1 MKISNNALNF
11 LLAQYR
17 AIFKRAYIKGIASAV
32 ILTAGLAAGQAQA
45 ADTPTDDKNFYVQ
58 DSTTAGDWSSH
69 TPWYTTSQIS
79 GSVAG
84 GYEDSDGTNS
94 GSSDGVF
101 DGTSDSNNLS
111 LGTAGNNDALGTSGD
126 AFGTFIQVSGDSSIS
141 SVSASSNKV
150 HLNTG
155 AIVGGSAYGAHVKI
169 DNGSA
174 SANENI
180 VNINGGTTSSSAYGA
195 YVETANGTATASSNG
210 LVFNVASGASAAVQA
225 ASSATDGIFGARIK
239 TKDGNAFASGNYVD
253 ITVDKAATALTLGN
267 GGNGIVGALA
277 EGTDSVSVTG
287 NRVNITIEGEN
298 AKNLGTV
305 YSIQGGFALNQTDG
319 KEASTLTADSNS
331 VTATRLDLTS
341 TSGTFIFGG
350 RAMQDNNASGAATD
364 LVARNNK
371 VSLTNTNVINNA
383 TDVKALQVIGNIAF
397 ANPGANP
404 PNNSQNSVSAI
415 GDGTTDN
422 VYVEGGNFSYTT
434 ARGLG
439 SGPLN
444 PNSMIA
450 GGFAETVSGGGNA
463 VANLNKAT
471 IKSITGTN
479 VNLYGGVATSDK
491 SAEGDQVSASQNTL
505 SVDAITLKVDSG
517 TATGY
522 NKNYIVGGIA
532 ALGDTVTKAA
542 ATASNNTVA
551 VTNSTYSKDNS
562 EKLIEADIAGAI
574 VSTTT
579 SGAAITANQNSVT
592 VDQGNN
598 VKGSV
603 YGAYSNYNGS
613 FTGNTVNFNATLK
626 AAKDAAQEI
635 NGVTIATGDSGTS
648 TDKAELTLNNNTVTV
663 GANAKLTNT
672 SIYAAKL
679 GATNAANAAT
689 TDLIHS
695 GNNVIFN
702 GTQIIDDD
710 DGTADKYAL
719 AGDDVQ
725 ITSTAFIHVKNG
737 TLNIS
742 GIADGAAVASAKYYN
757 GTGTVA
763 DGARIANADTINVYN
778 SLDVQG
784 DDSLFA
790 VSTGAELK
798 IDAGSAVAETVE
810 APEDAVTPEKA
821 TLKIS
826 QAGLT
831 NYLTA
836 TKDLAYDLDGDA
848 AQVKEA
854 KDAAGAVTVTSGG
867 TIDFKD
873 TVLLSAFDFTSG
885 GATAGKIN
893 VDTSIAA
900 NSGSYFKAGTV
911 TVAHKLA
918 TNTTSAKKYGDLDA
932 LDNTSGVAI
941 VANTLNLGSTD
952 LSSDR
957 SAAIT
962 FGQATVKEEINFI
975 AKTSGDNLSDEDDLI
990 DADQKFNDGYHLT
1003 SKVIGS
1009 NYMLTNDQDAANEY
1023 YTSLPGSI
1031 NGVVTIE
1038 TKGTNKGELVIQDG
1052 DWTANDL
1059 VTVTSGGSITVGGKS
1074 AVKGELQD
1082 INGIVREPDAT
1093 LSLADG
1099 LTLDVT
1105 KGGEAKVTADGD
1117 SGSVYQK
1124 PDADD
1129 FYGDN
1134 RYVALDLTHGV
1145 EMKIADNG
1153 DVDGKAVIE
1162 AVSGGV
1168 VLLNASDVNDM
1179 LAQNHANGVNNTS
1192 GAFLNAS
1199 SGGELRVDGDI
1210 TAQFRDFDGSGDT
1223 NGFNL
1228 AGKNNTVGN
1237 LHVVSD
1243 ETSGRLVAD
1252 SLTIVNP
1259 HNDKVEDDA
1268 EYLETAKKVYLGGAV
1283 IVDDLE
1289 INDLQ
1294 QTNGENKPAGTNTYA
1309 SQVTIANGGALISHS
1324 LTSVNDKLI
1333 LGDEGTSSAILYF
1346 ETDTVGAAGTVAV
1359 NKIELASDSEI
1370 DFANGEWNAAATD
1383 FNLSGAGSKLI
1394 VGDDYDHDI
1403 NGNPYYA
1410 TLTAGNLTMGADTY
1424 LHVAANGTAS
1434 FNGANLAELTAPTD
1448 ANDEA
1453 GILVEGYLTING
1465 TAISDT
1471 NTNGGVTFGE
1481 EGSIRIANN
1490 GTLNFGNA
1498 AVNGAI
1504 LADGQHSGD
1513 TVTLRDGDYTKIEN
1527 IGGTLRLDF
1536 ASGSSFSTDAVQ
1548 DLKTK
1553 LFTDDSFNSD
1563 GVLAAGGMLNLGSA
1577 TFGKFTGYT
1586 AVNNPEEGLSGWTAS
1601 WDDVKQDSDLMNE
1614 IEDVTTD
1621 QMSQSNITGI
1631 NPGDEVKGGWGS
1643 LSMVSNVPST
1653 AQVTLAGNTTLSFA
1667 EGNNGFFISDEGHD
1681 NALGAIVGAQKA
1693 FNLVNGGK
1701 IGKVTLTNGKDD
1713 ANDERNLTTLNIN
1726 GNGNLTTI
1734 NGIDTLIGSGD
1745 TTAYNTRVNVN
1756 SDADVTGDITGVG
1769 RVYVNAG
1776 ATLHVYNPDDTSK
1789 DVPEVLVN
1797 TLAVRNGTAQIDGD
1811 LIINKQNS
1819 QTDEG
1824 FGGDGEAYAIGGK
1837 IAATNIELEHN
1848 ADLTTVH
1855 SGLISAETL
1864 TAVAANNGKSDSL
1877 IAVGNDLDYE
1887 TWDDAEETSYTGT
1900 GYLEVSKYLDLNG
1913 GTLMVD
1919 PAYGEATSVAAVMNF
1934 KDGSDKTWDSVTND
1948 VGIIDGKALIGKNAA
1963 LGIGATLAETREA
1976 IADFQENGS
1985 LSQEKYGSIL
1995 YLNGQLTIADG
2006 SEIALNADP
2015 VTSDV
2020 DGIRRA
2026 LKYTITSNKLDQFAT
2041 LGLGA
2046 NTAILMSEAAF
2057 EDADG
2062 KKTGTAI
2069 HFDRDAAVINANGGE
2084 IVLIGAFDASE
2095 KLNFF
2100 SDNDNGDQNG
2110 VDIVNA
2116 SGADGTIKVY
2126 TQNGFLFATLKG
2138 KNQGQD
2144 VQLHVD
2150 EEKAFS
2156 VMSEASYPVVQTLIS
2171 YHEDRLAPDSSDTG
2185 ANNGTGSDTGS
2196 NAGTDSGAGT
2206 VAWTEIKDNAT
2217 KTAQA
2222 ETKAGDTTDL
2232 TKVEPQTNNDQTN
2245 TAPATKVTGSS
2256 SFLNE
2261 VVTASH
2267 GAPAEQAARL
2277 AVYGGAAQVGLAA
2290 ANSNSDILESRFG
2303 IGANAQSL
2311 NVAQNGMGGTLWV
2324 APIYKSQDSD
2334 GFDAQGLDYGVDF
2347 DLYGVALGGD
2357 YKVTNEIT
2365 VGAMFNVGSGSL
2377 DGQGNTAAAGTSN
2390 DFDYFGFA
2398 LYGAYQAGA
2407 MTVTGDLSYTQIDND
2422 LEGSNEVG
2430 KLTASSDTSA
2440 WSLGVTGQY
2449 QFTFASV
2456 DVTPHAGLR
2465 FTSLDLDDYSL
2476 EAAGHGTVANYDG
2489 DTMSVFSIP
2498 VGVTFAKSFEGE
2510 SWTVTPALDLHVT
2523 GQFGDDE
2530 AEGSVA
2536 WTGTNLSTSVTSEV
2550 FDNFTYGATLGVEAQ
2565 SNSFSFGVGLGYTGS
2580 SNADEFSAQAN
2591 ARFTF

>member
-1 MKISNNALNF
+1 M
-11 LLAQYR
+11 
-17 AIFKRAYIKGIASAV
+17 AV
-32 ILTAGLAAGQAQA
+32 ATPGQ
-45 ADTPTDDKNFYVQ
+45 DP
-58 DSTTAGDWSSH
+58 
-69 TPWYTTSQIS
+69 
-79 GSVAG
+79 
-84 GYEDSDGTNS
+84 
-94 GSSDGVF
+94 
-101 DGTSDSNNLS
+101 
-111 LGTAGNNDALGTSGD
+111 
-126 AFGTFIQVSGDSSIS
+126 
-141 SVSASSNKV
+141 
-150 HLNTG
+150 
-155 AIVGGSAYGAHVKI
+155 
-169 DNGSA
+169 
-174 SANENI
+174 
-180 VNINGGTTSSSAYGA
+180 
-195 YVETANGTATASSNG
+195 
-210 LVFNVASGASAAVQA
+210 ASGH
-225 ASSATDGIFGARIK
+225 
-239 TKDGNAFASGNYVD
+239 
-253 ITVDKAATALTLGN
+253 
-267 GGNGIVGALA
+267 
-277 EGTDSVSVTG
+277 
-287 NRVNITIEGEN
+287 
-298 AKNLGTV
+298 
-305 YSIQGGFALNQTDG
+305 
-319 KEASTLTADSNS
+319 
-331 VTATRLDLTS
+331 
-341 TSGTFIFGG
+341 
-350 RAMQDNNASGAATD
+350 
-364 LVARNNK
+364 
-371 VSLTNTNVINNA
+371 
-383 TDVKALQVIGNIAF
+383 
-397 ANPGANP
+397 
-404 PNNSQNSVSAI
+404 NSVSAI
-415 GDGTTDN
+415 GDGTTDSLN
-422 VYVEGGNFSYTT
+422 IDGGTFSYK
-434 ARGLG
+434 A
-439 SGPLN
+439 SVAYASAHLN
-444 PNSMIA
+444 PNSLLA
-450 GGFAETVSGGGNA
+450 GGYALTVSGGGNA

-471 IKSITGTN
+471 IKNITGTN
-479 VNLYGGVATSDK
+479 VNLYGGIAQSDK
-491 SAEGDQVSASQNTL
+491 SNSGDHVTASNNSL
-505 SVDAITLKVDSG
+505 SVDAISLKVDSTG
-517 TATGY
+517 QGTGY
-522 NKNYIVGGIA
+522 TDNNIVGGFA
-532 ALGDTVTKAA
+532 ALGGSDVSKAA
-542 ATASNNTVA
+542 ATASNNTVT

-579 SGAAITANQNSVT
+579 SGAAITANQNSVK
-592 VDQGNN
+592 VDQGSN

-635 NGVTIATGDSGTS
+635 NGVTIATGDSGTA
-648 TDKAELTLNNNTVTV
+648 TDKAALTLNNNTVTV

-679 GATNAANAAT
+679 GATNATNAAT

-725 ITSTAFIHVKNG
+725 ITSTALIHVKNG

-742 GIADGAAVASAKYYN
+742 GIADGAAVDSAKYYN

-763 DGARIANADTINVYN
+763 AGARIANADTINVYN

-810 APEDAVTPEKA
+810 KAEDAVTPEKA
-821 TLKIS
+821 TLKIT
-826 QAGLT
+826 QTGLT

-848 AQVKEA
+848 SQVKEA
-854 KDAAGAVTVTSGG
+854 VDAAGAVTVTSGG

-885 GATAGKIN
+885 GKAAGKIN
-893 VDTSIAA
+893 VDTSLTGG
-900 NSGSYFKAGTV
+900 SGSYFKADTV

-918 TNTTSAKKYGDLDA
+918 TNTTTAQGKYENLTA
-932 LDNTSGVAI
+932 LDNTDGVAI
-941 VANTLNLGSTD
+941 VANTLNLGATD

-975 AKTSGDNLSDEDDLI
+975 AKTSGANLSD
-990 DADQKFNDGYHLT
+990 DASDPSHEFNDGYHLT

-1009 NYMLTNDQDAANEY
+1009 NFMLTNDQDSNKEY
-1023 YTSLPGSI
+1023 YTSLAGNI
-1031 NGVVTIE
+1031 NGVVTVEGDNGLIHI
-1038 TKGTNKGELVIQDG
+1038 KDG

-1059 VTVTSGGSITVGGKS
+1059 VTVTSGGNITVGSGSETDLMS
-1074 AVKGELQD
+1074 ALETGSK
-1082 INGIVREPDAT
+1082 PDAT
-1093 LSLADG
+1093 LSLDAG
-1099 LTLDVT
+1099 LVLDVAQAGT
-1105 KGGEAKVTADGD
+1105 ATVTANGD
-1117 SGSVYQK
+1117 NGSVYQK
-1124 PDADD
+1124 PDD

-1145 EMKIADNG
+1145 EMKGDADGNLQ
-1153 DVDGKAVIE
+1153 GKAVIN
-1162 AVSGGV
+1162 ATSGGV
-1168 VLLNASDVNDM
+1168 VLMTASDVNDL
-1179 LAQNHANGVNNTS
+1179 LAQNHATGVDTAS

-1199 SGGELRVDGDI
+1199 AGGELRVDGDI
-1210 TAQFRDFDGSGDT
+1210 TAQFRDFDGSDTT

-1228 AGKNNTVGN
+1228 SGDGQTIVDDK
-1237 LHVVSD
+1237 
-1243 ETSGRLVAD
+1243 TSGRLVAD

-1259 HNDKVEDDA
+1259 HSGTVEDDA
-1268 EYLETAKKVYLGGAV
+1268 DYIADAAKVYLGGAV

-1289 INDLQ
+1289 INDLK
-1294 QTNGENKPAGTNTYA
+1294 QTNGEDKPGNNTYA

-1324 LTSVNDKLI
+1324 LTSFNDKLI

-1346 ETDTVGAAGTVAV
+1346 ETDKAGDAGTISV
-1359 NKIELASDSEI
+1359 NKIELASGSQI
-1370 DFANGEWNAAATD
+1370 KFANGSWNASATD
-1383 FNLSGAGSKLI
+1383 FNLSGAGSILI
-1394 VGDDYDHDI
+1394 VGDSYDYDI
-1403 NGNPYYA
+1403 NDNPYKA
-1410 TLTAGNLTMGADTY
+1410 TLEAGNLTMGADTT
-1424 LHVAANGTAS
+1424 LHVAANGIAS
-1434 FNGANLAELTAPTD
+1434 FNGANLAELTAPTSD
-1448 ANDEA
+1448 TDDA

-1465 TAISDT
+1465 TAISET
-1471 NTNGGVTFGE
+1471 NTNGGVTFGKE

-1490 GTLNFGNA
+1490 GTLNFGND

-1504 LADGQHSGD
+1504 LADGQHTGD
-1513 TVTLRDGDYTKIEN
+1513 TVTLRDGYTKIEN
-1527 IGGTLRLDF
+1527 QGGTLRLGF
-1536 ASGSSFSTDAVQ
+1536 ASGSSFSSAAVQ
-1548 DLKTK
+1548 DLKHK
-1553 LFTDDSFNSD
+1553 LFTDDSFSD
-1563 GVLAAGGMLNLGSA
+1563 GVLANGGMLNLGSA
-1577 TFGKFTGYT
+1577 TYGKFTGYV

-1601 WDDVKQDSDLMNE
+1601 WADVKQDSDLMNE

-1643 LSMVSNVPST
+1643 LSMVANVPNT

-1681 NALGAIVGAQKA
+1681 NALGAIVGAQKS
-1693 FNLVNGGK
+1693 FSLVNGGK
-1701 IGKVTLTNGKDD
+1701 IGKVTLTNGKDN

-1734 NGIDTLIGSGD
+1734 NGIDTLINNGA

-1769 RVYVNAG
+1769 RVNVNAG

-1811 LIINKQNS
+1811 LIIDRNDNS
-1819 QTDEG
+1819 NAGEES

-1837 IAATNIELEHN
+1837 IAATNIELEHD

-1864 TAVAANNGKSDSL
+1864 TAVADTNGKSDSL

-1995 YLNGQLTIADG
+1995 YLNGQLTVADG

-2100 SDNDNGDQNG
+2100 SDNDKGDQNG

-2116 SGADGTIKVY
+2116 SGADGTINVY
-2126 TQNGFLFATLKG
+2126 TQNGFLFATLTG

-2150 EEKAFS
+2150 EDKAFS

-2185 ANNGTGSDTGS
+2185 ANNGTGSNNGA
-2196 NAGTDSGAGT
+2196 NAGTEGGEQT

-2222 ETKAGDTTDL
+2222 ETKAGETTDL
-2232 TKVEPQTNNDQTN
+2232 TKVEPQTNNDQTT

-2407 MTVTGDLSYTQIDND
+2407 LTVTGDLSYTQIDND
-2422 LEGSNEVG
+2422 LEGSNQVG

-2536 WTGTNLSTSVTSEV
+2536 WSGTNLSTSVTSEV

-2580 SNADEFSAQAN
+2580 SNVDEFGVNAN

>member
-45 ADTPTDDKNFYVQ
+45 ADEWYQFDSTNSKWTDMQNNVGAGSATTAAGALDYYNGKNSIFFPDQ
-58 DSTTAGDWSSH
+58 DSVTGTVSGGDLSVGHVQAVAPGVTNPDTA
-69 TPWYTTSQIS
+69 
-79 GSVAG
+79 
-84 GYEDSDGTNS
+84 
-94 GSSDGVF
+94 
-101 DGTSDSNNLS
+101 
-111 LGTAGNNDALGTSGD
+111 
-126 AFGTFIQVSGDSSIS
+126 QVSGNAFGGYIYSSGN
-141 SVSASSNKV
+141 ASITNFLANSNT
-150 HLNTG
+150 LTLLS
-155 AIVGGSAYGAHVKI
+155 GGQITNSAYGANVDVDKGNVTATGNTANI
-169 DNGSA
+169 SGGSVGL
-174 SANENI
+174 S
-180 VNINGGTTSSSAYGA
+180 VYGA
-195 YVETANGTATASSNG
+195 NIKTADGSATASDNQAF
-210 LVFNVASGASAAVQA
+210 VKADVADTIS
-225 ASSATDGIFGARIK
+225 I
-239 TKDGNAFASGNYVD
+239 
-253 ITVDKAATALTLGN
+253 GN
-267 GGNGIVGALA
+267 GTYSAIRGVLA
-277 EGTDSVSVTG
+277 EGTDTISLTG
-287 NRVNITIEGEN
+287 NSVNIEISNKNDATNRLTFDKADTLEGALGVIG
-298 AKNLGTV
+298 AKGGTGAQAV
-305 YSIQGGFALNQTDG
+305 IAQ
-319 KEASTLTADSNS
+319 NS
-331 VTATRLDLTS
+331 VTANNIKIGDS
-341 TSGTFIFGG
+341 KGAYIFGG
-350 RAMQDNNASGAATD
+350 RGQVDSDNTNGVEITARNNTVSLTDTDVISLATAVAGGESLQIVGNSAWAMQTSVSNGNNNVRALGDGTNANVSIDGGNLQFTGASTLADNASGLQQSSMVAGGFAITTASGGSATANAN
-364 LVARNNK
+364 VVSVKNTTATN
-371 VSLTNTNVINNA
+371 VSLYGGIAYSVKAAGSDQVTASQNVLTIDA
-383 TDVKALQVIGNIAF
+383 TDVKVDSTTAKGYTYNNIA
-397 ANPGANP
+397 G
-404 PNNSQNSVSAI
+404 
-415 GDGTTDN
+415 
-422 VYVEGGNFSYTT
+422 
-434 ARGLG
+434 
-439 SGPLN
+439 
-444 PNSMIA
+444 
-450 GGFAETVSGGGNA
+450 A
-463 VANLNKAT
+463 VAFADPEGNGSSNKLTAQNT
-471 IKSITGTN
+471 VT
-479 VNLYGGVATSDK
+479 
-491 SAEGDQVSASQNTL
+491 ASQNE
-505 SVDAITLKVDSG
+505 
-517 TATGY
+517 
-522 NKNYIVGGIA
+522 
-532 ALGDTVTKAA
+532 VTI
-542 ATASNNTVA
+542 
-551 VTNSTYSKDNS
+551 TNSTYKDADANTA
-562 EKLIEADIAGAI
+562 KTIKADVYGALISTGAKATNEGDA
-574 VSTTT
+574 VTV
-579 SGAAITANQNSVT
+579 ANQNAVKIDKGLNVT
-592 VDQGNN
+592 
-598 VKGSV
+598 GSV
-603 YGAYSNYNGS
+603 FGVLAGFNGS
-613 FTGNTVNFNATLK
+613 FTGNSVDVNAKVAAQPAAASGAITPETVAGVFITTGNSGGTVQDPATL
-626 AAKDAAQEI
+626 
-635 NGVTIATGDSGTS
+635 TAT
-648 TDKAELTLNNNTVTV
+648 NNTVTI
-663 GANAKLTNT
+663 GANAE
-672 SIYAAKL
+672 I
-679 GATNAANAAT
+679 TNANIVAVDLGYNNNKN
-689 TDLIHS
+689 TDVIHS
-695 GNNVIFN
+695 GNTVTVN
-702 GTQIIDDD
+702 GTYIVNDA
-710 DGTADKYAL
+710 TAANKYNL

-725 ITSTAFIHVKNG
+725 ITSTALIHVKEG

-742 GIADGAAVASAKYYN
+742 GISDHGATPNYYN

-763 DGARIANADTINVYN
+763 AGAQIANADTINVYN

-790 VSTGAELK
+790 VSTGAQLN
-798 IDAGSAVAETVE
+798 IDGGSAKDEAENV
-810 APEDAVTPEKA
+810 DAVTSEKA
-821 TLKIS
+821 TLKIT

-836 TKDLAYDLDGDA
+836 NTTDGLDYDLDKDGTVDA
-848 AQVKEA
+848 DDRAGIVQVTK
-854 KDAAGAVTVTSGG
+854 TG
-867 TIDFKD
+867 TIDFKES
-873 TVLLSAFDFTSG
+873 VQLSDFNFT
-885 GATAGKIN
+885 TETTPLAGQIK
-893 VDTSIAA
+893 VDTDIVTTGASL
-900 NSGSYFKAGTV
+900 SGSFFKADTV

-918 TNTTSAKKYGDLDA
+918 TNTTTAQGKYGNLDA

-941 VANTLNLGSTD
+941 VANTLNLGATD

-962 FGQATVKEEINFI
+962 FGQATVKEEINFT
-975 AKTSGDNLSDEDDLI
+975 AKTSGDNLNDENDSI
-990 DADQKFNDGYHLT
+990 DNDQKFNDGYHLT

-1038 TKGTNKGELVIQDG
+1038 TKGTNKGELIIKDG

-1059 VTVTSGGSITVGGKS
+1059 VTVTSGGSITVGGES

-1082 INGIVREPDAT
+1082 IGGFVRQPDAT
-1093 LSLADG
+1093 LSLAAG

-1145 EMKIADNG
+1145 EMKG
-1153 DVDGKAVIE
+1153 DAETGNLNGKAVIN
-1162 AVSGGV
+1162 ATSGGV
-1168 VLLNASDVNDM
+1168 VLMTASDVNDL
-1179 LAQNHANGVNNTS
+1179 LAQNHAWNAKDANNNQS
-1192 GAFLNAS
+1192 GAFINAS
-1199 SGGELRVDGDI
+1199 AGGELRVDGDI
-1210 TAQFRDFDGSGDT
+1210 EAQFRDFDIDPDT

-1228 AGKNNTVGN
+1228 SGGQAGNDFDK
-1237 LHVVSD
+1237 
-1243 ETSGRLVAD
+1243 TSGRLVAD

-1259 HNDKVEDDA
+1259 HSGTVLDDE
-1268 EYLETAKKVYLGGAV
+1268 EYLTDAAKVYLGGV
-1283 IVDDLE
+1283 VVVDDLE

-1294 QTNGENKPAGTNTYA
+1294 QTNGEKPDGTNTYA

-1346 ETDTVGAAGTVAV
+1346 ETDTVGAEGTISV
-1359 NKIELASDSEI
+1359 NKIELASGSEI
-1370 DFANGEWNAAATD
+1370 DFANGEWNASATD
-1383 FNLSGAGSKLI
+1383 FNLSGAGSRLI
-1394 VGDDYDHDI
+1394 VGEDYDTDV
-1403 NGNPYYA
+1403 NDNPYTA
-1410 TLTAGNLTMGADTY
+1410 TLTAGDLTMGADTY

-1448 ANDEA
+1448 ANDKA
-1453 GILVEGYLTING
+1453 GIFVEGYLTING
-1465 TAISDT
+1465 TAISEN
-1471 NTNGGVTFGE
+1471 NTNGGVTFGDE
-1481 EGSIRIANN
+1481 DGSIRIANN
-1490 GTLNFGNA
+1490 GTLNFGSA

-1504 LADGQHSGD
+1504 LADSQYTGD
-1513 TVTLRDGDYTKIEN
+1513 TVTLRDGYTKIEN
-1527 IGGTLRLDF
+1527 QGGTLRLGF
-1536 ASGSSFSTDAVQ
+1536 ASGSSFSSAAVQ
-1548 DLKTK
+1548 YLKK
-1553 LFTDDSFNSD
+1553 QLFTDDSFNSD

-1643 LSMVSNVPST
+1643 LSMVANVPNT

-1734 NGIDTLIGSGD
+1734 NGIDTLIGTGD

-1769 RVYVNAG
+1769 RVNVNAG

-1811 LIINKQNS
+1811 LIINKQSS
-1819 QTDEG
+1819 QTEG

-1837 IAATNIELEHN
+1837 IAATNIELEHD

-2222 ETKAGDTTDL
+2222 KTKAGETTDL

-2290 ANSNSDILESRFG
+2290 AGSNSDVLESRFG

-2311 NVAQNGMGGTLWV
+2311 NLASNGMGGTLWV
-2324 APIYKSQDSD
+2324 APIYKSSDSD
-2334 GFDAQGLDYGVDF
+2334 DFGAQGLNYGVDF

-2357 YKVTNEIT
+2357 YKVTNEVT

-2377 DGQGNTAAAGTSN
+2377 DGQGNAAAAGTSN

-2407 MTVTGDLSYTQIDND
+2407 LTVTGDLSYTQVDND

-2449 QFTFASV
+2449 KFSFAAV

>member
-1 MKISNNALNF
+1 M
-11 LLAQYR
+11 
-17 AIFKRAYIKGIASAV
+17 
-32 ILTAGLAAGQAQA
+32 
-45 ADTPTDDKNFYVQ
+45 P
-58 DSTTAGDWSSH
+58 
-69 TPWYTTSQIS
+69 
-79 GSVAG
+79 
-84 GYEDSDGTNS
+84 
-94 GSSDGVF
+94 
-101 DGTSDSNNLS
+101 
-111 LGTAGNNDALGTSGD
+111 
-126 AFGTFIQVSGDSSIS
+126 
-141 SVSASSNKV
+141 
-150 HLNTG
+150 
-155 AIVGGSAYGAHVKI
+155 
-169 DNGSA
+169 
-174 SANENI
+174 
-180 VNINGGTTSSSAYGA
+180 
-195 YVETANGTATASSNG
+195 TAN
-210 LVFNVASGASAAVQA
+210 
-225 ASSATDGIFGARIK
+225 
-239 TKDGNAFASGNYVD
+239 
-253 ITVDKAATALTLGN
+253 
-267 GGNGIVGALA
+267 
-277 EGTDSVSVTG
+277 
-287 NRVNITIEGEN
+287 
-298 AKNLGTV
+298 
-305 YSIQGGFALNQTDG
+305 
-319 KEASTLTADSNS
+319 
-331 VTATRLDLTS
+331 
-341 TSGTFIFGG
+341 
-350 RAMQDNNASGAATD
+350 
-364 LVARNNK
+364 
-371 VSLTNTNVINNA
+371 
-383 TDVKALQVIGNIAF
+383 
-397 ANPGANP
+397 
-404 PNNSQNSVSAI
+404 
-415 GDGTTDN
+415 
-422 VYVEGGNFSYTT
+422 
-434 ARGLG
+434 
-439 SGPLN
+439 
-444 PNSMIA
+444 
-450 GGFAETVSGGGNA
+450 
-463 VANLNKAT
+463 
-471 IKSITGTN
+471 
-479 VNLYGGVATSDK
+479 
-491 SAEGDQVSASQNTL
+491 
-505 SVDAITLKVDSG
+505 
-517 TATGY
+517 
-522 NKNYIVGGIA
+522 
-532 ALGDTVTKAA
+532 
-542 ATASNNTVA
+542 
-551 VTNSTYSKDNS
+551 
-562 EKLIEADIAGAI
+562 
-574 VSTTT
+574 
-579 SGAAITANQNSVT
+579 
-592 VDQGNN
+592 
-598 VKGSV
+598 
-603 YGAYSNYNGS
+603 
-613 FTGNTVNFNATLK
+613 
-626 AAKDAAQEI
+626 
-635 NGVTIATGDSGTS
+635 
-648 TDKAELTLNNNTVTV
+648 
-663 GANAKLTNT
+663 
-672 SIYAAKL
+672 
-679 GATNAANAAT
+679 
-689 TDLIHS
+689 
-695 GNNVIFN
+695 
-702 GTQIIDDD
+702 
-710 DGTADKYAL
+710 
-719 AGDDVQ
+719 
-725 ITSTAFIHVKNG
+725 
-737 TLNIS
+737 
-742 GIADGAAVASAKYYN
+742 
-757 GTGTVA
+757 
-763 DGARIANADTINVYN
+763 
-778 SLDVQG
+778 
-784 DDSLFA
+784 
-790 VSTGAELK
+790 
-798 IDAGSAVAETVE
+798 
-810 APEDAVTPEKA
+810 
-821 TLKIS
+821 
-826 QAGLT
+826 
-831 NYLTA
+831 
-836 TKDLAYDLDGDA
+836 
-848 AQVKEA
+848 
-854 KDAAGAVTVTSGG
+854 
-867 TIDFKD
+867 
-873 TVLLSAFDFTSG
+873 
-885 GATAGKIN
+885 
-893 VDTSIAA
+893 
-900 NSGSYFKAGTV
+900 
-911 TVAHKLA
+911 
-918 TNTTSAKKYGDLDA
+918 
-932 LDNTSGVAI
+932 
-941 VANTLNLGSTD
+941 
-952 LSSDR
+952 
-957 SAAIT
+957 
-962 FGQATVKEEINFI
+962 
-975 AKTSGDNLSDEDDLI
+975 
-990 DADQKFNDGYHLT
+990 
-1003 SKVIGS
+1003 
-1009 NYMLTNDQDAANEY
+1009 
-1023 YTSLPGSI
+1023 
-1031 NGVVTIE
+1031 
-1038 TKGTNKGELVIQDG
+1038 
-1052 DWTANDL
+1052 
-1059 VTVTSGGSITVGGKS
+1059 
-1074 AVKGELQD
+1074 
-1082 INGIVREPDAT
+1082 
-1093 LSLADG
+1093 
-1099 LTLDVT
+1099 
-1105 KGGEAKVTADGD
+1105 
-1117 SGSVYQK
+1117 
-1124 PDADD
+1124 
-1129 FYGDN
+1129 
-1134 RYVALDLTHGV
+1134 
-1145 EMKIADNG
+1145 
-1153 DVDGKAVIE
+1153 
-1162 AVSGGV
+1162 
-1168 VLLNASDVNDM
+1168 
-1179 LAQNHANGVNNTS
+1179 
-1192 GAFLNAS
+1192 
-1199 SGGELRVDGDI
+1199 
-1210 TAQFRDFDGSGDT
+1210 
-1223 NGFNL
+1223 
-1228 AGKNNTVGN
+1228 
-1237 LHVVSD
+1237 
-1243 ETSGRLVAD
+1243 
-1252 SLTIVNP
+1252 
-1259 HNDKVEDDA
+1259 
-1268 EYLETAKKVYLGGAV
+1268 
-1283 IVDDLE
+1283 
-1289 INDLQ
+1289 
-1294 QTNGENKPAGTNTYA
+1294 
-1309 SQVTIANGGALISHS
+1309 S
-1324 LTSVNDKLI
+1324 LTSFNDKLI
-1333 LGDEGTSSAILYF
+1333 LGDGTNSAVLYF
-1346 ETDTVGAAGTVAV
+1346 ETDTVGTKGDISV
-1359 NKIELASDSEI
+1359 NKIELASGSEI
-1370 DFANGEWNAAATD
+1370 DFANGEWDASATN
-1383 FNLSGAGSKLI
+1383 FILSGAGSSLI
-1394 VGDDYDHDI
+1394 VGNDHDYDVND
-1403 NGNPYYA
+1403 NPYAA
-1410 TLTAGNLTMGADTY
+1410 TLKAGDLTMGADTY
-1424 LHVAANGTAS
+1424 LYVAANGTAS

-1465 TAISDT
+1465 TAISEN

-1513 TVTLRDGDYTKIEN
+1513 TVTLRDDYTKIEN
-1527 IGGTLRLDF
+1527 QGGTLRLGF
-1536 ASGSSFSTDAVQ
+1536 ASGSSFSSAAVQ
-1548 DLKTK
+1548 DLKHK
-1553 LFTDDSFNSD
+1553 LFTDGSFSSD

-1621 QMSQSNITGI
+1621 QMSHSNITGI
-1631 NPGDEVKGGWGS
+1631 EPGDEVKGGWGS

-1653 AQVTLAGNTTLSFA
+1653 AQVTLAGNTTLSYA
-1667 EGNNGFFISDEGHD
+1667 EGNNGFFISDDGHD
-1681 NALGAIVGAQKA
+1681 NALGAIVGAQKS
-1693 FNLVNGGK
+1693 FSLVNGGK

-1734 NGIDTLIGSGD
+1734 NGIDTLIGTGD

-1769 RVYVNAG
+1769 RVNVNAG

-1797 TLAVRNGTAQIDGD
+1797 TLAVRNGTAQIDGN
-1811 LIINKQNS
+1811 LIIDGQYNS
-1819 QTDEG
+1819 QTEG
-1824 FGGDGEAYAIGGK
+1824 FGGEGEAYAIGGTIK
-1837 IAATNIELEHN
+1837 ATNIELEHH
-1848 ADLTTVH
+1848 ADLTTVAD
-1855 SGLISAETL
+1855 GLISAETI
-1864 TAVAANNGKSDSL
+1864 TAAAANNGKSESL

-1887 TWDDAEETSYTGT
+1887 TWDNAEETSYTGT

-2100 SDNDNGDQNG
+2100 SDNDSGDQNG

-2150 EEKAFS
+2150 EDKAFS

-2171 YHEDRLAPDSSDTG
+2171 YHEDRLPADSNTG
-2185 ANNGTGSDTGS
+2185 ANNGTGSDNGS
-2196 NAGTDSGAGT
+2196 NAGTEGGAQS

-2222 ETKAGDTTDL
+2222 ETKANEQ
-2232 TKVEPQTNNDQTN
+2232 VEMTPIEKPTN

-2377 DGQGNTAAAGTSN
+2377 DGQGNAAAAGTSN

-2407 MTVTGDLSYTQIDND
+2407 LTVTSDLSYTQIDND
-2422 LEGSNEVG
+2422 LEGSNQVG

-2536 WTGTNLSTSVTSEV
+2536 WSGTNLSTSVTSEV

-2580 SNADEFSAQAN
+2580 SNVDEFGVNAN

>member
-45 ADTPTDDKNFYVQ
+45 ADVGSDGEDFYTMN
-58 DSTTAGDWSSH
+58 STTAGDWTAHSSPLGSGAS
-69 TPWYTTSQIS
+69 TPIT
-79 GSVAG
+79 G
-84 GYEDSDGTNS
+84 GYEASDGTNS

-101 DGTSDSNNLS
+101 DGTSNDNDLS
-111 LGTAGNNDALGTSGD
+111 LGVADNNDAVGTSGE
-126 AFGTFIQVSGDSSIS
+126 AFGTYIQVSGDSSIS

-150 HLNTG
+150 YLNQG
-155 AIVGGSAYGAHVKI
+155 AQVDGSAYGALVKI

-174 SANENI
+174 TANENI
-180 VNINGGTTSSSAYGA
+180 VTINNGTTGHSAYGA
-195 YVETANGTATASSNG
+195 FVNTANGTATATGNG
-210 LVFNVASGASAAVQA
+210 VVFNIADSGTATVTAAT
-225 ASSATDGIFGARIK
+225 ATSDGIFGTRIK
-239 TKDGNAFASGNYVD
+239 SEDGNAFASGNYVD
-253 ITVDKAATALTLGN
+253 ITVGDTASLSLGN

-287 NRVNITIEGEN
+287 NRVNITVKGDT
-298 AKNLGTV
+298 AKISGTV
-305 YSIQGGFALNQTDG
+305 HSIQGGFALNQTEN

-331 VTATRLDLTS
+331 VTATGLSLTS
-341 TSGTFIFGG
+341 TSGAFIFGG
-350 RAMQDNNASGAATD
+350 RAMQDNDASGAASE
-364 LVARNNK
+364 LVARNNFI
-371 VSLTNTNVINNA
+371 SLTS
-383 TDVKALQVIGNIAF
+383 TDVNTSAKELQVVGNMAF
-397 ANPGANP
+397 ANPGTNP
-404 PNNSQNSVSAI
+404 PNSSQNSVSAI
-415 GDGTTDN
+415 GNGTADN
-422 VYVEGGNFSYTT
+422 VYVDGGTFSNTST
-434 ARGLG
+434 SLA
-439 SGPLN
+439 SGFLNLN
-444 PNSMIA
+444 PDSMIA
-450 GGFAETVSGGGNA
+450 GGYAETVSGGGNA

-471 IKSITGTN
+471 IKNITGTN
-479 VNLYGGVATSDK
+479 INLYGGVAYSNK
-491 SAEGDQVSASQNTL
+491 SATDDQVTASQNTL
-505 SVDAITLKVDSG
+505 TVDAITLNVDSG
-517 TATGY
+517 AASGY
-522 NKNYIVGGIA
+522 TQNNIVGGFA
-532 ALGDTVTKAA
+532 ALGGTDVSKAA

-551 VTNSTYSKDNS
+551 VRNSDYSKANS

-574 VSTTT
+574 VITND

-598 VKGSV
+598 VKGNV

-613 FTGNTVNFNATLK
+613 FAGNTVTFNATLK
-626 AAKDAAQEI
+626 AAKDAVKEI
-635 NGVTIATGDSGTS
+635 NGVTIATGDSGTA
-648 TDKAELTLNNNTVTV
+648 TDKAALTLNNNTVTV

-679 GATNAANAAT
+679 GATNAANAEN

-710 DGTADKYAL
+710 DGSADNYAL

-725 ITSTAFIHVKNG
+725 IGSTALIHVKNG

-742 GIADGAAVASAKYYN
+742 GIANGATTAEYYN

-763 DGARIANADTINVYN
+763 AGARIANADTINVYN

-821 TLKIS
+821 TLKIT

-836 TKDLAYDLDGDA
+836 NTTDGLDYDLNKDGTVDA
-848 AQVKEA
+848 DDRAGIVQVTK
-854 KDAAGAVTVTSGG
+854 TG
-867 TIDFKD
+867 TIDFKESVQLSDFNFTTEATPLAGQIKVD
-873 TVLLSAFDFTSG
+873 TDIATT
-885 GATAGKIN
+885 GATL
-893 VDTSIAA
+893 
-900 NSGSYFKAGTV
+900 SGSFFKADTV

-918 TNTTSAKKYGDLDA
+918 TNTTTAQGKYDKLTA

-941 VANTLNLGSTD
+941 VANTLNLGATD

-975 AKTSGDNLSDEDDLI
+975 AKTSGANLSDDPAGTPSHE
-990 DADQKFNDGYHLT
+990 FNDGYHLT

-1009 NYMLTNDQDAANEY
+1009 NYMLTNDQDSNKEY
-1023 YTSLPGSI
+1023 YTSLAGNI
-1031 NGVVTIE
+1031 NGVVTVEGDNGLIHI
-1038 TKGTNKGELVIQDG
+1038 KDG

-1059 VTVTSGGSITVGGKS
+1059 VTVTSGGNITVGSGSETVLMS
-1074 AVKGELQD
+1074 ALETGSK
-1082 INGIVREPDAT
+1082 PDAT
-1093 LSLADG
+1093 LSLAAG
-1099 LTLDVT
+1099 LVLDVT
-1105 KGGEAKVTADGD
+1105 NGDVATVTANGDGT
-1117 SGSVYQK
+1117 SVYQA
-1124 PDADD
+1124 PGDD

-1134 RYVALDLTHGV
+1134 RYVALDLTNGV
-1145 EMKIADNG
+1145 EMKIDANG

-1168 VLLNASDVNDM
+1168 VLMTASDVNDM
-1179 LAQNHANGVNNTS
+1179 LAQNHADGVNSGS
-1192 GAFLNAS
+1192 GAFFNAS
-1199 SGGELRVDGDI
+1199 AGGELRVDGDI
-1210 TAQFRDFDGSGDT
+1210 TAQFRDFDSDTTGT

-1228 AGKNNTVGN
+1228 TGNTNTG
-1237 LHVVSD
+1237 VVD
-1243 ETSGRLVAD
+1243 DATSGRLVAD

-1259 HNDKVEDDA
+1259 HNGTVQDDA
-1268 EYLETAKKVYLGGAV
+1268 DYIETAAKVHLGGAV

-1294 QTNGENKPAGTNTYA
+1294 QTNGEKPEGSNTYA
-1309 SQVTIANGGALISHS
+1309 SQVTIADGGALISHS
-1324 LTSVNDKLI
+1324 LTSYNDKLI
-1333 LGDEGTSSAILYF
+1333 LGDGTDSAILYF

-1359 NKIELASDSEI
+1359 NKIELASGSEI
-1370 DFANGEWNAAATD
+1370 DFANGNWDASATD
-1383 FNLSGAGSKLI
+1383 FILSGAGSILI

-1403 NGNPYYA
+1403 NDNPYSA
-1410 TLTAGNLTMGADTY
+1410 TLTAGDLTMGADTY

-1471 NTNGGVTFGE
+1471 NTNGGVTFGDE

-1490 GTLNFGNA
+1490 GTLNFGSA

-1504 LADGQHSGD
+1504 LADDQYTGD
-1513 TVTLRDGDYTKIEN
+1513 TVTLRDGYTKIEN
-1527 IGGTLRLDF
+1527 QGGTLRLGF
-1536 ASGSSFSTDAVQ
+1536 ASGSSFSSAAVQ
-1548 DLKTK
+1548 DLKHK
-1553 LFTDDSFNSD
+1553 LFTDDSFSD
-1563 GVLAAGGMLNLGSA
+1563 GVLANGGMLNLGSA
-1577 TFGKFTGYT
+1577 TYGKFTGYV

-1601 WDDVKQDSDLMNE
+1601 WSDVKQDSDLMNE

-1643 LSMVSNVPST
+1643 LSMVANVPNT

-1681 NALGAIVGAQKA
+1681 NALGAIVGAQKS
-1693 FNLVNGGK
+1693 FSLVNGGK
-1701 IGKVTLTNGKDD
+1701 IGKVTLTNGKDN

-1734 NGIDTLIGSGD
+1734 NGIDTLINNGA

-1769 RVYVNAG
+1769 RVNVNAG

-1811 LIINKQNS
+1811 LIIDRNDNS
-1819 QTDEG
+1819 NAGEES

-1837 IAATNIELEHN
+1837 IAATNIELEHD

-1864 TAVAANNGKSDSL
+1864 TAVADTNGKSDSL

-1934 KDGSDKTWDSVTND
+1934 KDGSDKTWDSETND

-2150 EEKAFS
+2150 EDKAFS

-2196 NAGTDSGAGT
+2196 NAGTEGGEQT

-2217 KTAQA
+2217 KTAKA
-2222 ETKAGDTTDL
+2222 ETKAGETTEL
-2232 TKVEPQTNNDQTN
+2232 TKVEPQTNNEQTN

-2277 AVYGGAAQVGLAA
+2277 AVYGGQL
-2290 ANSNSDILESRFG
+2290 
-2303 IGANAQSL
+2303 
-2311 NVAQNGMGGTLWV
+2311 
-2324 APIYKSQDSD
+2324 
-2334 GFDAQGLDYGVDF
+2334 
-2347 DLYGVALGGD
+2347 
-2357 YKVTNEIT
+2357 
-2365 VGAMFNVGSGSL
+2365 
-2377 DGQGNTAAAGTSN
+2377 
-2390 DFDYFGFA
+2390 
-2398 LYGAYQAGA
+2398 
-2407 MTVTGDLSYTQIDND
+2407 
-2422 LEGSNEVG
+2422 
-2430 KLTASSDTSA
+2430 
-2440 WSLGVTGQY
+2440 
-2449 QFTFASV
+2449 
-2456 DVTPHAGLR
+2456 
-2465 FTSLDLDDYSL
+2465 
-2476 EAAGHGTVANYDG
+2476 
-2489 DTMSVFSIP
+2489 
-2498 VGVTFAKSFEGE
+2498 
-2510 SWTVTPALDLHVT
+2510 
-2523 GQFGDDE
+2523 
-2530 AEGSVA
+2530 
-2536 WTGTNLSTSVTSEV
+2536 
-2550 FDNFTYGATLGVEAQ
+2550 
-2565 SNSFSFGVGLGYTGS
+2565 
-2580 SNADEFSAQAN
+2580 
-2591 ARFTF
+2591 

>member
-45 ADTPTDDKNFYVQ
+45 EGDTFYYIDSSGQYQTGSNGMTSGSGALGAYQDNRATVNDKSSAPNNVVNGQ
-58 DSTTAGDWSSH
+58 VSDGHLSVGTVAGDNINTVSGNAFGGH
-69 TPWYTTSQIS
+69 LNIS
-79 GSVAG
+79 GT
-84 GYEDSDGTNS
+84 DITNFNASKNDVTLHS
-94 GSSDGVF
+94 G
-101 DGTSDSNNLS
+101 
-111 LGTAGNNDALGTSGD
+111 
-126 AFGTFIQVSGDSSIS
+126 
-141 SVSASSNKV
+141 
-150 HLNTG
+150 G
-155 AIVGGSAYGAHVKI
+155 AIAVNMAGAYIIVDSGNVTAT
-169 DNGSA
+169 
-174 SANENI
+174 ENKAT
-180 VNINGGTTSSSAYGA
+180 INGGSVGNSTYGA
-195 YVETANGTATASSNG
+195 YLTTSGGTATASGNG
-210 LVFNVASGASAAVQA
+210 VSIDVTGTNT
-225 ASSATDGIFGARIK
+225 ATVTAQGTSDGIFGARIK
-239 TKDGNAFASGNYVD
+239 TEDGNAFASGNYVD
-253 ITVDKAATALTLGN
+253 ITVGDTASLSLGN

-277 EGTDSVSVTG
+277 EGTETVSVTG
-287 NRVNITIEGEN
+287 NRVEITLDGDTP
-298 AKNLGTV
+298 KSLGSV
-305 YSIQGGFALNQTDG
+305 YSIQGGFALNQANG
-319 KEASTLTADSNS
+319 SEASILTADSNS
-331 VTATRLDLTS
+331 VKATGLS
-341 TSGTFIFGG
+341 IGGNSGAFIFGG
-350 RAMQDNNASGAATD
+350 RALQNDDASGSASE
-364 LVARNNK
+364 LIARNNT
-371 VSLTNTNVINNA
+371 VTLTNTNVNHTGA
-383 TDVKALQVIGNIAF
+383 VADGALQVVGNMAV
-397 ANPGANP
+397 ATPGQDPA
-404 PNNSQNSVSAI
+404 SGHNSVSAI
-415 GDGTTDN
+415 GDGTTDSLN
-422 VYVEGGNFSYTT
+422 IDGGTFSYK
-434 ARGLG
+434 A
-439 SGPLN
+439 SDAYASAHLN
-444 PNSMIA
+444 PNSLLA
-450 GGFAETVSGGGNA
+450 GGYALTVSGGGNA

-471 IKSITGTN
+471 IKNITGTN
-479 VNLYGGVATSDK
+479 VNLYGGIAQSDK
-491 SAEGDQVSASQNTL
+491 SNSGDHVTASNNSL
-505 SVDAITLKVDSG
+505 SVDAISLKVDSTG
-517 TATGY
+517 QGTGY
-522 NKNYIVGGIA
+522 TDNNIVGGFA
-532 ALGDTVTKAA
+532 ALGGSDVSKAA
-542 ATASNNTVA
+542 ATASNNTVT

-592 VDQGNN
+592 VDQGSN
-598 VKGSV
+598 VKGNV
-603 YGAYSNYNGS
+603 FGAYSNYNGS
-613 FTGNTVNFNATLK
+613 FTGNTVSFNATLK
-626 AAKDAAQEI
+626 AAKDAVKEI
-635 NGVTIATGDSGTS
+635 NGVTIATGDSGTA
-648 TDKAELTLNNNTVTV
+648 TDKASLTLNNNTVTV

-679 GATNAANAAT
+679 GATNAANAEN

-710 DGTADKYAL
+710 DGSADNYAL

-725 ITSTAFIHVKNG
+725 IGSTALIHVKNG

-742 GIADGAAVASAKYYN
+742 GIADGATTGTKYYN

-763 DGARIANADTINVYN
+763 AGARIANADTINVYN

-790 VSTGAELK
+790 VSNGAEIK
-798 IDAGSAVAETVE
+798 IDAGSAADEDD
-810 APEDAVTPEKA
+810 EDAVTTEKA
-821 TLKIS
+821 TLKIT

-848 AQVKEA
+848 SQVKEA
-854 KDAAGAVTVTSGG
+854 VDAAGAVTVTSGG

-885 GATAGKIN
+885 GKAAGKIN
-893 VDTSIAA
+893 VDTSLTGG
-900 NSGSYFKAGTV
+900 SGSYFKADTV

-918 TNTTSAKKYGDLDA
+918 TNTTTAQGKYENLDA
-932 LDNTSGVAI
+932 LDNTDGVAI
-941 VANTLNLGSTD
+941 VANTLNLGAAD
-952 LSSDR
+952 LSSTR

-962 FGQATVKEEINFI
+962 FGKATVKEEINFL
-975 AKTSGDNLSDEDDLI
+975 ARTSGKDIADDAAGTELTT
-990 DADQKFNDGYHLT
+990 FNDGYHLT
-1003 SKVIGS
+1003 SEVIGS
-1009 NYMLTNDQDAANEY
+1009 NFMLTNDQDSNKEY
-1023 YTSLPGSI
+1023 YTSLAGNI
-1031 NGVVTIE
+1031 NGVVTVEGDNGLIHI
-1038 TKGTNKGELVIQDG
+1038 KDG

-1059 VTVTSGGSITVGGKS
+1059 VTVTSGGNITVGSGTES
-1074 AVKGELQD
+1074 SSIETDSQ
-1082 INGIVREPDAT
+1082 PDAT
-1093 LSLADG
+1093 LSLAAG
-1099 LTLDVT
+1099 LVLDVT
-1105 KGGEAKVTADGD
+1105 NGDVATVTANGDGTRA
-1117 SGSVYQK
+1117 YQE
-1124 PDADD
+1124 PEDD

-1145 EMKIADNG
+1145 EMKGDADGNLQ
-1153 DVDGKAVIE
+1153 GKAVIN
-1162 AVSGGV
+1162 ATSGGV
-1168 VLLNASDVNDM
+1168 VLMTASDVNDL
-1179 LAQNHANGVNNTS
+1179 LAQNHAWNDKAANNNQS

-1199 SGGELRVDGDI
+1199 AGGELRVDGDI
-1210 TAQFRDFDGSGDT
+1210 TAQFRDFDPESDATNPST

-1228 AGKNNTVGN
+1228 AGNGPVTNENFDKV
-1237 LHVVSD
+1237 
-1243 ETSGRLVAD
+1243 SGRLVAD

-1259 HNDKVEDDA
+1259 YDGEVKDDA
-1268 EYLETAKKVYLGGAV
+1268 DYIETAAKVHLGGV
-1283 IVDDLE
+1283 VVVDDLE

-1294 QTNGENKPAGTNTYA
+1294 QTKGDDKPGTNTYA
-1309 SQVTIANGGALISHS
+1309 SQVTIANGGAIISNS
-1324 LTSVNDKLI
+1324 LTSFNDKLI
-1333 LGDEGTSSAILYF
+1333 LGDGTNSAVLYF
-1346 ETDTVGAAGTVAV
+1346 ETDTVGTKGDISV
-1359 NKIELASDSEI
+1359 NKIELASGSEI
-1370 DFANGEWNAAATD
+1370 DFANGEWDASATN
-1383 FNLSGAGSKLI
+1383 FILSGAGSSLI
-1394 VGDDYDHDI
+1394 VGNDHDYDVND
-1403 NGNPYYA
+1403 NPYAA
-1410 TLTAGNLTMGADTY
+1410 TLKAGDLTMGADTY
-1424 LHVAANGTAS
+1424 LYVAANGTAS

-1465 TAISDT
+1465 TAISEN
-1471 NTNGGVTFGE
+1471 NTNGGVTFGEE

-1504 LADGQHSGD
+1504 LADGQYTGD
-1513 TVTLRDGDYTKIEN
+1513 TVTLRDDYTKIEN
-1527 IGGTLRLDF
+1527 QGGTLRLGF
-1536 ASGSSFSTDAVQ
+1536 ASGSSFSSAAVQ
-1548 DLKTK
+1548 DLKHK
-1553 LFTDDSFNSD
+1553 LFTDGSFSSD
-1563 GVLAAGGMLNLGSA
+1563 GVLAAGGLLNLGSA
-1577 TFGKFTGYT
+1577 TFGKFTGYV

-1601 WDDVKQDSDLMNE
+1601 WSDVKQDSDLFSE

-1631 NPGDEVKGGWGS
+1631 NPGDEVKGAWGS
-1643 LSMVSNVPST
+1643 LSMVANVPNT

-1667 EGNNGFFISDEGHD
+1667 EGNNGFFISDAAHD
-1681 NALGAIVGAQKA
+1681 NALGAIVGAQKS
-1693 FNLVNGGK
+1693 FSLVNGGK

-1734 NGIDTLIGSGD
+1734 NGIDTLIGTGN

-1769 RVYVNAG
+1769 RVNVNAG
-1776 ATLHVYNPDDTSK
+1776 ATLHVYNPDTASK

-1811 LIINKQNS
+1811 LIIDGDDNS
-1819 QTDEG
+1819 RDG
-1824 FGGDGEAYAIGGK
+1824 FGGEGEAYAIGGTIK
-1837 IAATNIELEHN
+1837 ATNIELEHH
-1848 ADLTTVH
+1848 ADLTTVAD
-1855 SGLISAETL
+1855 GLISAETI
-1864 TAVAANNGKSDSL
+1864 TAAAANNGKSESL

-2100 SDNDNGDQNG
+2100 SDNDSGDQNG

-2196 NAGTDSGAGT
+2196 NAGTEDGDQT
-2206 VAWTEIKDNAT
+2206 VAWTEIQKPQSEANA
-2217 KTAQA
+2217 KTASA
-2222 ETKAGDTTDL
+2222 ETKETTEL
-2232 TKVEPQTNNDQTN
+2232 TKVEPQTNNEQTN

-2407 MTVTGDLSYTQIDND
+2407 LTVTGDLSYTYLG
-2422 LEGSNEVG
+2422 LELRCYRPVP
-2430 KLTASSDTSA
+2430 
-2440 WSLGVTGQY
+2440 V
-2449 QFTFASV
+2449 
-2456 DVTPHAGLR
+2456 HLR
-2465 FTSLDLDDYSL
+2465 F
-2476 EAAGHGTVANYDG
+2476 G
-2489 DTMSVFSIP
+2489 
-2498 VGVTFAKSFEGE
+2498 
-2510 SWTVTPALDLHVT
+2510 
-2523 GQFGDDE
+2523 
-2530 AEGSVA
+2530 
-2536 WTGTNLSTSVTSEV
+2536 
-2550 FDNFTYGATLGVEAQ
+2550 
-2565 SNSFSFGVGLGYTGS
+2565 
-2580 SNADEFSAQAN
+2580 
-2591 ARFTF
+2591 